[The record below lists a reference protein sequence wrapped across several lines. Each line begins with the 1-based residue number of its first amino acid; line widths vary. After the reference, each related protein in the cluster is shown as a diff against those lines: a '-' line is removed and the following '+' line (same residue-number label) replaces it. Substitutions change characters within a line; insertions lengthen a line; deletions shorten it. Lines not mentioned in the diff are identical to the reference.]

1 MRIQVLSTFGL
12 LLLACAERD
21 ESEGHVVAAIDPVP
35 GQYIVVLD
43 ELATPGAAEGVAAEY
58 AAVVEHQ
65 YQHAVV
71 GFAARMAR
79 EDAEALS
86 RDPRVQRVEED
97 GRVAANV
104 TQQPAPWGLDRID
117 QAELPLGGDY
127 RYEGDGGG
135 ARVYVIDTGVLIEHQ
150 DFGGRASAGF
160 SAIDDGRGS
169 SDCNGHGTHVAGTAA
184 GTRYGVA
191 KGAQVVAVRVLGCD
205 GSGTIAGV
213 IAGVDWV
220 TANAVLPAV
229 ANMSLGGGASPSL
242 NQAVAR
248 SIESGVVY
256 AVAAGNDNADACGSS
271 PASTP
276 AAITVGASARDDSR
290 AWFSNYG
297 PCVDLF
303 APGLDIVAPWYT
315 SSVDTATI
323 SGTSMAT
330 PHVAGAIARY
340 LAANP
345 SADPA
350 AVRDTL
356 VENGAFGRLSDPGP
370 GSPNVLLQAGFINP
384 AGDNQSPQVQLLAPN
399 DGQTLAGT
407 TTLRAAATD
416 DRGAPAIEL
425 RIDGQPIAIGTGTVS
440 YDWVTGAVADGPHFL
455 EVVAIDGGRNVRAA
469 RAEVWVVNQVPNVA
483 SWDPGLQVPRCFTPG
498 PACDSWRRAEGRG
511 LSEIRAP
518 NTLLGGCAD
527 GTSGVFHSDESIDR
541 VTVSSVDGG
550 LLTRGGAARI
560 DVVVYAYAGY
570 TSDFL
575 DLYYADDAN
584 QPSWTLLGTLAP
596 TQAGLQTLST
606 TFNLGNQESPVIRA
620 AFRYQGVASPC
631 TAGPYDDR
639 DDLVLHLVAPL
650 RAAAP
655 GDLVITELMYNPL
668 GSEPGAEW
676 FELSNRSADRLD
688 LTGLLLASG
697 SEVDAPLAAR
707 IVAPGSRTVFCRN
720 PELGPV
726 GCVPYGRVVLN
737 NRADELTVSSAAG
750 ALIDRVSY
758 GTTGEWPRSVNGRS
772 IQLREA
778 ALDSTAN
785 DLGTNWCQATT
796 PSGID
801 LGTPGAPN
809 TCS

>member
-1 MRIQVLSTFGL
+1 MRIQVLSTIGL
-12 LLLACAERD
+12 LLVACADRAED
-21 ESEGHVVAAIDPVP
+21 QGNVVAAIDPVP

-65 YQHAVV
+65 YQHAVI

-86 RDPRVQRVEED
+86 RDPRVLRVEED
-97 GRVAANV
+97 GRVAANL

-117 QAELPLGGDY
+117 QAALPLSGDY
-127 RYEGDGGG
+127 RYEGDGSGV
-135 ARVYVIDTGVLIEHQ
+135 RIYVIDTGVFIEHQ

-160 SAIDDGRGS
+160 SSIDDGRGS
-169 SDCNGHGTHVAGTAA
+169 TDCNGHGTHVAGTAA

-220 TANAVLPAV
+220 TANAVSPAV

-242 NQAVAR
+242 DQAVAR

-276 AAITVGASARDDSR
+276 TAITVGASASDDRR
-290 AWFSNYG
+290 AWFSNFG
-297 PCVDLF
+297 ACVDLF

-315 SSVDTATI
+315 SEVATATI

-330 PHVAGAIARY
+330 PHVAGVIARY

-356 VENGAFGRLSDPGP
+356 VENGAAFRLSDPGP
-370 GSPNVLLQAGFINP
+370 GSPNVLLQAGFIDP
-384 AGDNQSPQVQLLAPN
+384 AGDNQSPQVELLAPN

-407 TTLRAAATD
+407 TTIRVAASD
-416 DRGAPAIEL
+416 DRGAPAIML
-425 RIDGQPIAIGTGTVS
+425 RLGGQLLTTGTGTVS
-440 YDWVTGAVADGPHFL
+440 YLWDTHAVADGPYLL
-455 EVVAIDGGRNVRAA
+455 EAVAIDGARHVRVA
-469 RAEVWVVNQVPNVA
+469 RAEVWVVNQVPHVA
-483 SWDPGLQVPRCFTPG
+483 SWDPALQVPRCFEPG
-498 PACDSWRRAEGRG
+498 PRCDSWRRAEGRG
-511 LSEIRAP
+511 SSEIRAP
-518 NTLLGGCAD
+518 NTLFGACAD
-527 GTSGVFHSDESIDR
+527 GTSGAFHSDESIDR
-541 VTVSSVDGG
+541 ITVSSLDGG
-550 LLTRGGAARI
+550 LLTRGNAARI
-560 DVVVYAYAGY
+560 DVVVWAYAGY

-575 DLYYADDAN
+575 DLYYADDAQ
-584 QPSWTLLGTLAP
+584 QPSWILLGTLAP

-606 TFNLGNQESPVIRA
+606 TFTLGSGESPVIRA
-620 AFRYQGVASPC
+620 AFRYQGSAAPC
-631 TAGPYDDR
+631 TAGAYDDR
-639 DDLVLHLVAPL
+639 DDLVLQVVAPI
-650 RAAAP
+650 RGPGP
-655 GDLVITELMYNPL
+655 GDLVISELMYNPL
-668 GSEPGAEW
+668 GAEPGAEW
-676 FELSNRSADRLD
+676 FEVVNRTADRLD
-688 LTGLLLASG
+688 LTGVILASG
-697 SEVDAPLAAR
+697 PEVDVPLAPLV
-707 IVAPGSRTVFCRN
+707 VAPGSRTVFCRSAA
-720 PELGPV
+720 LGPA

-737 NRADELTVSSAAG
+737 NRADELTLSTGAG
-750 ALIDRVSY
+750 VLIDRVAY
-758 GTTGEWPRSVNGRS
+758 GTTAEWPRSVNGRA
-772 IQLREA
+772 IQLAESA
-778 ALDSTAN
+778 IDSNAN
-785 DLGTNWCQATT
+785 DLGTRWCPANT

-809 TCS
+809 TCP

>member
-1 MRIQVLSTFGL
+1 MRIQVLSTIGL
-12 LLLACAERD
+12 LLVACAERT
-21 ESEGHVVAAIDPVP
+21 ESQGNVVAAIDPVP
-35 GQYIVVLD
+35 GQYIVVFD
-43 ELATPGAAEGVAAEY
+43 ELAPPGAAEGVAAEY
-58 AAVVEHQ
+58 AAVVEHE
-65 YQHAVV
+65 YQHAVI

-86 RDPRVQRVEED
+86 RDPRVLRVEED
-97 GRVAANV
+97 GRVAANL

-117 QAELPLGGDY
+117 QPTLPLGGDY
-127 RYEGDGGG
+127 RYEGDGSG

-169 SDCNGHGTHVAGTAA
+169 TDCNGHGTHVAGTAA
-184 GTRYGVA
+184 GSRYGVA

-242 NQAVAR
+242 DQAVAR

-271 PASTP
+271 PASTR

-315 SSVDTATI
+315 SPVDTATI

-356 VENGAFGRLSDPGP
+356 VENGAFGRLTDPGV
-370 GSPNVLLQAGFINP
+370 GSPNVLLQAGFIDP
-384 AGDNQSPQVQLLAPN
+384 AGDNQSPEVVLVAPN

-407 TTLRAAATD
+407 TTLRATGSD
-416 DRGAPAIEL
+416 DRGAPSLAL
-425 RIDGQPIAIGTGTVS
+425 RVDGQLLANGTGEIR
-440 YDWVTGAVADGPHFL
+440 YDWVTTLVADGPHL
-455 EVVAIDGGRNVRAA
+455 IEVVAVDGGRNVRVA
-469 RAEVWVVNQVPNVA
+469 RAEIWVVNQVPNVA
-483 SWDPGLQVPRCFTPG
+483 SWDPALQVPRCFAPG

-511 LSEIRAP
+511 LSEVRAP

-527 GTSGVFHSDESIDR
+527 GTSGAFHSDESVDR
-541 VTVSSVDGG
+541 ITVSSLDGG
-550 LLTRGGAARI
+550 LLSRGAAARI

-575 DLYYADDAN
+575 DLYYAEDAN

-606 TFNLGNQESPVIRA
+606 TFTLGNSSSPVIRA
-620 AFRYQGVASPC
+620 AFRYQGAAAPC
-631 TAGPYDDR
+631 TSGPYDDR
-639 DDLVLHLVAPL
+639 DDLVLQVVAPL

-655 GDLVITELMYNPL
+655 GDLVVSELMYNPL
-668 GSEPGAEW
+668 GAEPGAEW
-676 FELSNRSADRLD
+676 FELVNRSADRLE
-688 LTGLLLASG
+688 LNGVVLASG
-697 SEVDAPLAAR
+697 PELDVPLAPR
-707 IVAPGSRTVFCRN
+707 VLEPGSRAVFCRSV
-720 PELGPV
+720 EAGPA

-737 NRADELTVSSAAG
+737 NRADELTVSSASG
-750 ALIDRVSY
+750 VLIDRVAY

-772 IQLREA
+772 IQLNEA
-778 ALDSTAN
+778 AIDSNAN
-785 DLGTNWCQATT
+785 DLGTNWCPANT

-809 TCS
+809 TCP